1 MAPAAVLGINR
12 SSTNASGHL
21 TGCGAKIASS
31 SSVCWYVWSMETH
44 SMSMADEIEPLRYT
58 DILSLFEFGAWKW
71 IGTSLLVQSI
81 NDPGSKQKEVRD
93 KATNH
98 S

>member
-12 SSTNASGHL
+12 SSTDASGHL

-81 NDPGSKQKEVRD
+81 NDPGSKQKVVRD